1 MCSQRNIV
9 LLWYLATV
17 LAVTAFIEGIIDLIV
32 FPIYDVVSA
41 RFVPIWILT
50 IMGTAGCVSDVF

>member
-41 RFVPIWILT
+41 RFVPI
-50 IMGTAGCVSDVF
+50 